1 MSMRSSSRL
10 RAQDITVGYTKTE
23 SILAHVDVDIPDGE
37 FTVIIGP
44 NACGKSTLLK
54 TLAWMLNPRG
64 GSVLLDDRGIT
75 SYSRKAVA
83 RELGLLPQTPRS
95 PDGITVSDLVA
106 RGRYPHQSMLRQWS
120 AADEEAVI
128 EAMEAA
134 GVTELAARSID
145 ELSGGQRQRVW
156 IAMVLAQDTQL
167 LLLDEPT
174 TYLDITHQV
183 EVLNLARR
191 LQREGRTVVVVLHEL
206 NLAFRYATHLVVMS
220 QGKIVA
226 QGDPSEIVTARLI
239 HDVYGLECLVIEDP
253 VNGRPL
259 VIPTDEESH

>member
-1 MSMRSSSRL
+1 
-10 RAQDITVGYTKTE
+10 
-23 SILAHVDVDIPDGE
+23 
-37 FTVIIGP
+37 
-44 NACGKSTLLK
+44 
-54 TLAWMLNPRG
+54 
-64 GSVLLDDRGIT
+64 
-75 SYSRKAVA
+75 
-83 RELGLLPQTPRS
+83 
-95 PDGITVSDLVA
+95 
-106 RGRYPHQSMLRQWS
+106 
-120 AADEEAVI
+120 
-128 EAMEAA
+128 
-134 GVTELAARSID
+134 
-145 ELSGGQRQRVW
+145 
-156 IAMVLAQDTQL
+156 
-167 LLLDEPT
+167 LLDEPT